1 MKFFNK
7 QVLAFAIV
15 GALASGN
22 ALAAAQISTANTV
35 YAKEIAM
42 PATLTVNVSWNL
54 GYNFND
60 TELRYAC
67 VKLTGATP
75 VAGTVTPTVDEYNMA
90 GVAGASPATDMT
102 VGAVNVNGSVAF
114 FTLTSGILSGKPDP
128 TTHNYTVN
136 LNALQFDV
144 PNQNTTVTA
153 TVGLYDNPAAAGV
166 CDPASAQLIAGTG
179 DTKQLISFKPSFA
192 FEIDP
197 NKATASVDNM
207 PTSFAGFKWPVAGVS
222 STADEARLAYAELTQ
237 INVGNLK
244 ADGTPIALTD
254 IFPNAATL
262 TVEGDF
268 GDWLDTTE
276 FDGNAGTVAASADSA
291 KWTVDPTA
299 LGADFWVY
307 ADSTSEEEIAPGIYT
322 AKLAVTPNVGY
333 DLGEGDNEPVVL
345 MPSVDESLNN
355 TDNTTEDSSA
365 IAGQIVQDGVRLQ
378 APLVQVPEGWLSRV
392 VITNTGK
399 KDRTF
404 FLKVY
409 GEDGN
414 AITTGQLT
422 GYTVKA
428 ESTFVLDMDGVL
440 TGFTGSPRGTVVA
453 VVAGPEKEIKGL
465 YQIVNTSSQSLS
477 NYVMVNQDSGGH

>member
-7 QVLAFAIV
+7 QTLAFAVV
-15 GALASGN
+15 GALAAGN
-22 ALAAAQISTANTV
+22 ASAGAVINTANTV

-42 PATLTVNVSWNL
+42 PATLTVNVNWNL

-60 TELRYAC
+60 SELRYAC

-75 VAGTVTPTVDEYNMA
+75 VAGTVQPDIFDETSA
-90 GVAGASPATDMT
+90 PATDMT
-102 VGAVNVNGSVAF
+102 VGAVNVNGNVAF
-114 FTLTSGILSGKPDP
+114 FTLTSDILNGQA
-128 TTHNYTVN
+128 THDYTVD
-136 LNALQFDV
+136 LSALEFEV

-166 CDPASAQLIAGTG
+166 CDPASPQLIAGTG

-207 PTSFAGFKWPVAGVS
+207 PTSFAGFKFPVAGVS
-222 STADEARLAYAELTQ
+222 SNADEARLAYAELTQ

-268 GDWLDTTE
+268 GDWLTTAE
-276 FDGNAGTVAASADSA
+276 FDGNVGTVAATADSA

-307 ADSTSEEEIAPGIYT
+307 ANSSSEEEIAPGIYT

-355 TDNTTEDSSA
+355 SDNTTEDNSA

-409 GEDGN
+409 SEDGN